1 KGVATGLGV
10 ALALAPLA
18 ALAGAA
24 VWIAAYAVVRIS
36 SVGSLAG
43 TAAALV
49 CAGATANRS
58 AFFAMAAIACL
69 IAIRHRTNVARL
81 LTREETDKR

>member
-1 KGVATGLGV
+1 LGV
-10 ALALAPLA
+10 AVALAPLA
-18 ALAGAA
+18 ALTGAA
-24 VWIAAYAVVRIS
+24 VWLAAYSVVRIS

-69 IAIRHRTNVARL
+69 IAVRHRSNVARL
-81 LTREETDKR
+81 LSHEEMDER